1 VLPSRD
7 LFTIVQRPNTESM
20 SRAVIFTRE
29 TPASGAPP
37 LQGWFSV
44 YVPTMGK
51 SSSPS
56 TGVASGAMTTTLI
69 NPAAILSTNTPF
81 HANIE
86 RPFPTVL
93 DAGRA
98 ANGQCRGVVAAAL
111 KLS

>member
-1 VLPSRD
+1 
-7 LFTIVQRPNTESM
+7 
-20 SRAVIFTRE
+20 
-29 TPASGAPP
+29 
-37 LQGWFSV
+37 
-44 YVPTMGK
+44 
-51 SSSPS
+51 
-56 TGVASGAMTTTLI
+56 MTTTLI